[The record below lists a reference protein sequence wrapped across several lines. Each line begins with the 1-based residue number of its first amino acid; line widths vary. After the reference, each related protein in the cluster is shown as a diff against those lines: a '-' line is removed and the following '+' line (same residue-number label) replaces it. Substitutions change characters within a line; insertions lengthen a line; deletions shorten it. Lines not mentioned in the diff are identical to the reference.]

1 MACAYCCLEGFL
13 QAAELDRESTIRVII
28 LFDSEE
34 IGSCSLMGAESTLLG
49 DVLRGLEPN
58 PDMEQIA
65 RRKSLIL
72 SCVVVSCYR

>member
-1 MACAYCCLEGFL
+1 
-13 QAAELDRESTIRVII
+13 
-28 LFDSEE
+28 
-34 IGSCSLMGAESTLLG
+34 MGAESTLLG